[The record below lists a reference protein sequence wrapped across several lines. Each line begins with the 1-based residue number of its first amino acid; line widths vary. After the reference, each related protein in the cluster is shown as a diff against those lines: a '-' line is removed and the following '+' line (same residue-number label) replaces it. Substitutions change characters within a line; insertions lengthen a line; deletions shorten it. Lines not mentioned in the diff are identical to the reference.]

1 VLTIVLALASAAS
14 GGVADFLGGAL
25 SRRMGTWR
33 VVAISQTMTATLSSV
48 VALGLGGRTSVA
60 ETLICLAGGCGT
72 ALGLIALYHGLTVA
86 QMGAVI
92 TSSALGA
99 ALLPV
104 GVGVAQGETLGIVGS
119 AGIGCALVAI
129 WLVSSD
135 RGLAH
140 DVQRRV
146 RTGVGYG
153 LVAGLGFGS
162 LFVALSFASSEAG
175 LVPIA
180 ITQVTCMVLVVAAAL
195 RLVGLQVIPRSFED
209 FAPALIG
216 PFAWCALALFFFA
229 ERAGLLSAA
238 GALSA
243 LYPVTTVLL
252 ARFALG
258 ERLHRSAVAG
268 ICFAVIG
275 VALLALTNS

>member
-1 VLTIVLALASAAS
+1 
-14 GGVADFLGGAL
+14 
-25 SRRMGTWR
+25 MGTWR
-33 VVAISQTMTATLSSV
+33 VVAISQTMTAALSTV
-48 VALGLGGRTSVA
+48 LALGLGGRTSVT
-60 ETLICLAGGCGT
+60 ETLICVAGGCGL
-72 ALGLIALYHGLTVA
+72 AVGLITLYHGLTVA

-104 GVGVAQGETLGIVGS
+104 GVGVAQGETLGLVGS
-119 AGIGCALVAI
+119 TGIGCALVAI

-135 RGLAH
+135 QGLAH
-140 DVQRRV
+140 DEHRRV
-146 RTGVGYG
+146 RTGVAFG

-162 LFVALSFASSEAG
+162 LFVALSLASSEAG
-175 LVPIA
+175 LAPIA

-195 RLVGLQVIPRSFED
+195 RTVGLQVIPRSSKEL
-209 FAPALIG
+209 APALIG

-229 ERAGLLSAA
+229 EQAGLLSAA

-252 ARFALG
+252 ARFVLG
-258 ERLHRSAVAG
+258 ERLNHSAVAG

-275 VALLALTNS
+275 VALLALTTS